1 MVPMVPG
8 AGVQSGLTSELYHS
22 SQFIV
27 VPWNKNAKDQINALA
42 TMLEMLTS
50 RQGARERR

>member
-8 AGVQSGLTSELYHS
+8 AGVQSGFTSELYHS
-22 SQFIV
+22 SQFMG

-42 TMLEMLTS
+42 TMLETLTS

>member
-1 MVPMVPG
+1 MPMVPG
-8 AGVQSGLTSELYHS
+8 AGVHDGLTSELYHS
-22 SQFIV
+22 SQFMG
-27 VPWNKNAKDQINALA
+27 VPWSKYAKDQINALA

>member
-1 MVPMVPG
+1 MVPMAPG
-8 AGVQSGLTSELYHS
+8 AGVHDGLTSELYHS
-22 SQFIV
+22 SQFMG
-27 VPWNKNAKDQINALA
+27 VPWSKYAKDQINALA